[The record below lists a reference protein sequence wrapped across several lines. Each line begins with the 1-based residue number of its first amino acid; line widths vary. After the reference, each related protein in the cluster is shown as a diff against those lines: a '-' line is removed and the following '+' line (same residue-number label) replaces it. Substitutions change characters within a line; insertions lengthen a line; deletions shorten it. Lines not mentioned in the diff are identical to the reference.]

1 MIRDAHKNAIFSACL
16 DIIRQSNLILDDVDK
31 ESVPTETIIKE
42 VNEKLILINKSLLK
56 IKILI
61 DKAVD

>member
-1 MIRDAHKNAIFSACL
+1 MIRDAHKNTIFSACL